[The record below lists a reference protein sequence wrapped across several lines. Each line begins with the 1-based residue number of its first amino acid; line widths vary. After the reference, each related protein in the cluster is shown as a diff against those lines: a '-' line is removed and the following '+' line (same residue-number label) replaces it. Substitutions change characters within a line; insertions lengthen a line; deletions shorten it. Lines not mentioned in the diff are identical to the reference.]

1 MWNIPIDSDQIR
13 ELMETCDQDD
23 DGGVDYDE
31 FVDALARDTVAP
43 DAMGKRGML
52 SKDAMGV
59 DAYEMLNE
67 QLGHK
72 KIKNTAMPDWMKAGG
87 GSDASKAD
95 MTREEVQ
102 KLMENEGKKAE
113 MKSVKDSAMNALNS
127 RFGNMR
133 KAFQYL
139 DLDGNGKVSAS
150 EVERAL
156 HMWGVAYDK
165 EKLAMLMVE

>member
-1 MWNIPIDSDQIR
+1 MPIYPPVLSYSYLRYVDLDGNGRVTQKEIERALHMWNIPIDPEQIA
-13 ELMETCDQDD
+13 ELMASCDQDE

-72 KIKNTAMPDWMKAGG
+72 KIKNHAMPDWMKAGG
-87 GSDASKAD
+87 GSDASKVSGYGFCERLPL
-95 MTREEVQ
+95 RE
-102 KLMENEGKKAE
+102 
-113 MKSVKDSAMNALNS
+113 
-127 RFGNMR
+127 RR
-133 KAFQYL
+133 
-139 DLDGNGKVSAS
+139 
-150 EVERAL
+150 
-156 HMWGVAYDK
+156 
-165 EKLAMLMVE
+165 MLPTELSMCRGPLPFLTFS